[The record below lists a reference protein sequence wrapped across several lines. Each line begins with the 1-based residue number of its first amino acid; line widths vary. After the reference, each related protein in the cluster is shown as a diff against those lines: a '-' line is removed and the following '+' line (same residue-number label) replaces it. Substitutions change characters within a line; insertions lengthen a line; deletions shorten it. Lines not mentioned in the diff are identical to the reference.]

1 MNTKQLT
8 LRRQTQ
14 EFSVRIYKTKS
25 KIRGLARQKVN
36 TVTKLEIKTTSEMY
50 TCQTFFADH
59 TGREVSL
66 YNQQYSPMAKNESK
80 VLTFLKNA
88 KFVGKPKGEIKNTS
102 PCYPQRKKSFQYKHK
117 KAQVQPTMFRED
129 SFEKT
134 KCVLW
139 SFTNG

>member
-14 EFSVRIYKTKS
+14 EFLVRIYKTKS

-66 YNQQYSPMAKNESK
+66 YN
-80 VLTFLKNA
+80 
-88 KFVGKPKGEIKNTS
+88 
-102 PCYPQRKKSFQYKHK
+102 
-117 KAQVQPTMFRED
+117 
-129 SFEKT
+129 
-134 KCVLW
+134 
-139 SFTNG
+139 